1 MIRRGFGEAW
11 LCRVQPT
18 DTVRGAGDSVES
30 QLKGRHS
37 EHPSES
43 VLKVIK
49 ERQRMMEE
57 DELSDSEVIFGDP

>member
-1 MIRRGFGEAW
+1 MIRRSSAI
-11 LCRVQPT
+11 PSKIP

-30 QLKGRHS
+30 QQSGRPS

-49 ERQRMMEE
+49 ERQRTMEG
-57 DELSDSEVIFGDP
+57 DELSDSDTEVVFGGRQ